1 MKNVLFICIGN
12 CCRSQMAEGFARH
25 LGAGVI
31 NAASAGL
38 SPTPTIA
45 GDTIAAMAEVG
56 VDINDQ
62 FPKEFDYRLAG
73 TYDIIVN
80 MSGFDLPAMDNVLVT
95 EWQVADPYYE
105 EMSVFRDVRADIE
118 KRVRRLIE
126 DIRTNGTLTEDL
138 VTARE
143 ADDKSRKPGLWQR
156 LTTWR

>member
-25 LGAGVI
+25 LGADVI

-38 SPTPTIA
+38 SPTSTIA
-45 GDTIAAMAEVG
+45 ADTIAAMAEVG

-62 FPKEFDYRLAG
+62 FPKEFDYRLAN

-80 MSGFDLPAMDNVLVT
+80 ISGFDLPPMEKPLVT
-95 EWQVADPYYE
+95 EWEVADPYYE
-105 EMSVFRDVRADIE
+105 DMSIFREVRGDIE
-118 KRVRRLIE
+118 KRVRRLID
-126 DIRTNGTLTEDL
+126 DIRRNGTLTEDL
-138 VTARE
+138 VSQCA